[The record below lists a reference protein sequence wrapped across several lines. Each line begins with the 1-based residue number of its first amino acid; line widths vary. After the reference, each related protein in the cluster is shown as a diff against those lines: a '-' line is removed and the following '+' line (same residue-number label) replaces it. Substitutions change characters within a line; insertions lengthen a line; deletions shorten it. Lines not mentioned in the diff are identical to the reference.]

1 VFEGL
6 IYSLLPFWI
15 PIPCTICLACSNP
28 RYFYFHFLI
37 FPFNSVLQGALVGGK
52 KGKDNLFFSSPNL
65 LYTALFVSFYQF
77 GSKVNRKDLDVVYPG
92 ALSSL
97 CNSSVWL

>member
-1 VFEGL
+1 
-6 IYSLLPFWI
+6 
-15 PIPCTICLACSNP
+15 
-28 RYFYFHFLI
+28 
-37 FPFNSVLQGALVGGK
+37 VGGK